1 MAVVILEGKITELS
15 NAVVT
20 NGQLTEYAFVTIG
33 GKRVRKVCADN
44 YLDSFLKVG
53 AVVRL
58 SCLTSAGRHLV
69 FALQESN
76 GELSQVDLAP
86 LIFKTVVLFFCSIVL
101 GAVAAVFA
109 LAITSSV
116 SITAGVFGAM
126 ILGLPYL
133 TCSGFFKARNAL
145 NGMAAPAEP
154 AVA

>member
-1 MAVVILEGKITELS
+1 MAIVILEGKITELS
-15 NAVVT
+15 NGVVT
-20 NGQLTEYAFVTIG
+20 NGQVTEYAFVTIG

-53 AVVRL
+53 AVVRM
-58 SCLTSAGRHLV
+58 SCLTSSGRHLV

-86 LIFKTVVLFFCSIVL
+86 LIFKTVTLFFCSIVL
-101 GAVAAVFA
+101 GAVAAVFI
-109 LAITSSV
+109 LAITESFT
-116 SITAGVFGAM
+116 ITAGAFAAV

-133 TCSGFFKARNAL
+133 TCSGFFKARKAL
-145 NGMAAPAEP
+145 DGMAAPVET